1 MSYIIL
7 AGKARCCKAGISF
20 RYFLVEILTAAAFL
34 ILFNFFG
41 LTPKFFAY
49 AVMLSGLIVATF
61 VDFEIQEIPDEVS
74 IGGLAAGL
82 VLAMVFPSILNEPT
96 ALRGFLNSFA
106 GALSGGLSIYVMG
119 MLGDVG
125 ITTYCLYVGGAN
137 TAPIYI
143 LYLWVTIG
151 NGFRYGN
158 KYLFASAFASAAGF
172 TIVICLNKYWNEQ
185 LPLSV
190 GLFVGLIVLPLY
202 ISSLIGKLTD
212 AMKKLEDAT
221 ARAEDANHAKSQ
233 FLANMSHELRTP
245 LNGIM
250 GMAELLHETRLS
262 DEQKDFADAIYDS
275 TRTMLSLVN
284 DVLDISRIEAGK
296 IVIEKTDFDLHNL
309 LKEIAS
315 MLLHTANSKGIHLST
330 IIPPNVP
337 FLLQGDPV
345 HLRQVVL
352 NLLSN
357 AVKFTDSGEVTLR
370 VQRILETLDNV
381 SLRFEVSDTGIGMT
395 EEQREKVFERF
406 TQADGSITRRY
417 GGTGLGTTISKQ
429 LVELM
434 AGNIGVESKS
444 GVGSTFWFTLSFEKQ
459 VTANMPYVPDKAIH
473 CRFLVVSS
481 DLETMETLC
490 GHMKSWRIETDAIP
504 RAAFA
509 FSKLVSA
516 YDQGNPYHAVIVA
529 EQNLDMGLA
538 EFSTVVNTIK
548 KISNAR
554 LILVCR
560 PGVAPDLDDLARKGY
575 CVALESPVD
584 KTMLFNAIHF
594 VRPDIPDKEDIAFLA
609 NRYRQK
615 KSGVEK
621 AHILVAE
628 DNAVNQKVI
637 SLILEKA
644 GHTVRTVE
652 NGELALDAL
661 QNEKFDLALLD
672 LNMPVMGGIDAAKM
686 YQFMSLNSSRIPLVA
701 LTADATPETR
711 KKCEEAKFDAYVTK
725 PFESKKLLEVISRLV
740 TKTSDKSE
748 STRVYPLSEN
758 QDKNSFS
765 KESSLNPAVIKD
777 LVGLGASEEFIRNMA
792 RLFIEGTEEKI
803 QKMKHA
809 LKTRNSDEFRKLNH
823 ALKGSAGQL
832 GALPL
837 SSICNEYSTVGHE
850 DFLHR
855 GKMMIEKVNA
865 EYLGVCEALAGQTE
879 EIKKIIP

>member
-1 MSYIIL
+1 MNIKEVFLTPIGHIKSRLNGRLDSEHEQSLIRLALTFICFLYFLSSFIAYRHEQGGVGWAFYSAGCYIVFSLIVF
-7 AGKARCCKAGISF
+7 AAIVIRPGISPV
-20 RYFLVEILTAAAFL
+20 RRI
-34 ILFNFFG
+34 I
-41 LTPKFFAY
+41 
-49 AVMLSGLIVATF
+49 
-61 VDFEIQEIPDEVS
+61 
-74 IGGLAAGL
+74 
-82 VLAMVFPSILNEPT
+82 
-96 ALRGFLNSFA
+96 
-106 GALSGGLSIYVMG
+106 G

-125 ITTYCLYVGGAN
+125 ITTYCLYIGGAN

-158 KYLFASAFASAAGF
+158 KYLFASTLVSAAGF
-172 TIVICLNKYWNEQ
+172 TFVVWSGEYWNDQ

-202 ISSLIGKLTD
+202 ISSLIRKLTE
-212 AMKKLEDAT
+212 AMKKLKDAT

-250 GMAELLHETRLS
+250 GMAELLHDTRLS
-262 DEQKDFADAIYDS
+262 DEQKNYTDTIYDS

-309 LKEIAS
+309 LKETAS
-315 MLLHTANSKGIHLST
+315 MLLHSANAKGIKLST

-337 FLLQGDPV
+337 FLLQGDPL
-345 HLRQVVL
+345 HIRQVVL

-357 AVKFTDSGEVTLR
+357 AVKFTESGEVTLR
-370 VQRILETLDNV
+370 VKRILEAPDKV
-381 SLRFEVSDTGIGMT
+381 SLKFEVSDTGIGMT
-395 EEQREKVFERF
+395 EEQRKKIFERF

-429 LVELM
+429 LIELM
-434 AGNIGVESKS
+434 GGAIGVDSVA

-459 VTANMPYVPDKAIH
+459 DSADVLFMPDNAMD

-481 DLETMETLC
+481 DPEAMETLC
-490 GHMKSWRIETDAIP
+490 GHMKSWHIETDAIA
-504 RAAFA
+504 RAATA

-516 YDQGNPYHAVIVA
+516 FDQGKPYHAVIVV

-538 EFSTVVNTIK
+538 EFATVVTTIK
-548 KISNAR
+548 KIASAR

-560 PGVAPDLDDLARKGY
+560 PFAVPDLDDLARKGY
-575 CVALESPVD
+575 CVALESPLD

-594 VRPDIPDKEDIAFLA
+594 VRPDTPDKEDLAFLA

-615 KSGVEK
+615 KSGGEK
-621 AHILVAE
+621 LRLLVAE

-644 GHTVRTVE
+644 GHTVRLVE

-661 QNEKFDLALLD
+661 QNDKFDLALLD

-686 YQFMSLNSSRIPLVA
+686 YQFLSLNSPRIPLVA

-725 PFESKKLLEVISRLV
+725 PFESKKLLEVISKLAP
-740 TKTSDKSE
+740 KTSDRHE
-748 STRVYPLSEN
+748 NAHVHPLSDN
-758 QDKNSFS
+758 QGGKSTLQEGPFDF
-765 KESSLNPAVIKD
+765 AVFKD
-777 LVGLGASEEFIRNMA
+777 LVSLGANEDFIRNMT
-792 RLFIEGTEEKI
+792 RLFLEGTEEKI
-803 QKMKHA
+803 EQMKQA
-809 LKTRNSDEFRKLNH
+809 LRTRNSEEFRRLNH
-823 ALKGSAGQL
+823 ALKGSAGQI
-832 GALPL
+832 GAMSL
-837 SSICNEYSTVGHE
+837 SSVCGEYSMVSHDE
-850 DFLHR
+850 FIRL
-855 GKMMIEKVNA
+855 GKTMIERVNA
-865 EYLGVCEALAGQTE
+865 EYLKVAEALRGQTE
-879 EIKKIIP
+879 DLKKINP